1 MSLHTD
7 TDKKLGSDYGLPESY
22 VNKPREDA
30 INEEINILSGKLQGL
45 NAKNMACGNTLTP
58 KIRQLNERL
67 KFLRRE
73 LAMDTFLGF
82 KTGVRR
88 SAALQTMTGQD
99 IRNIPGVIDFR
110 EDPKNHSV
118 LIFIDDPNV

>member
-1 MSLHTD
+1 
-7 TDKKLGSDYGLPESY
+7 
-22 VNKPREDA
+22 V
-30 INEEINILSGKLQGL
+30 
-45 NAKNMACGNTLTP
+45 
-58 KIRQLNERL
+58 QLDV
-67 KFLRRE
+67 

-118 LIFIDDPNV
+118 LIFIDDPNVEQEVRDLFSLTVYVEFHLESVDYDRSEGF

>member
-1 MSLHTD
+1 MALQADNDETF
-7 TDKKLGSDYGLPESY
+7 GQDYDPPESY

-73 LAMDTFLGF
+73 LAY
-82 KTGVRR
+82 
-88 SAALQTMTGQD
+88 
-99 IRNIPGVIDFR
+99 
-110 EDPKNHSV
+110 DPEIEAWLKQNFPVCS
-118 LIFIDDPNV
+118 